1 STKRKIVLATN
12 IAETSLT
19 IDGVG
24 VVIDSGLTRKLQY
37 DPSTGMNRLMTAS
50 VSKASAEQR
59 KGRAGRTGP
68 GICYRLYSRY
78 AFQSMVPFTPPEILA
93 NDLSSL
99 VLELAAW
106 GVKDPLELKWL
117 DAPPAAS
124 WDASVYLLK
133 DIGALD
139 TSGSVTPAGRAMSRL
154 PLHPRLLRMLV
165 RAGELGHAYTG
176 ADLAALLSERDIL
189 RRKTADHNM
198 GSITD
203 VQEPDISERTDMLH
217 AW

>member
-19 IDGVG
+19 IEGVG

-37 DPSTGMNRLMTAS
+37 DPTTGMNRLMTAS

-78 AFQSMVPFTPPEILA
+78 TFQSMVPFTPPEILVS
-93 NDLSSL
+93 DLSSL

-106 GVKDPLELKWL
+106 GVKDPSELMWL
-117 DAPPAAS
+117 DAPPSAA
-124 WDASVYLLK
+124 WDRALSLL
-133 DIGALD
+133 
-139 TSGSVTPAGRAMSRL
+139 V
-154 PLHPRLLRMLV
+154 
-165 RAGELGHAYTG
+165 EL
-176 ADLAALLSERDIL
+176 
-189 RRKTADHNM
+189 
-198 GSITD
+198 
-203 VQEPDISERTDMLH
+203 
-217 AW
+217 